1 MNRVDFICTLFGL
14 LVINICFSQQIDKNS
29 GYLQVKNGELYYEV
43 KGQGK
48 ETIVF
53 IHDGLV
59 HGEYQLIWRLK

>member
-43 KGQGK
+43 KG
-48 ETIVF
+48 
-53 IHDGLV
+53 
-59 HGEYQLIWRLK
+59 